1 MNLLGAILGGI
12 IAAAAVVAW
21 FKWRKSTFGD
31 DAPGLFSR
39 KTKERNQGES
49 LESFV
54 AAYRRGEVSLKED
67 SKAPAATPAAL
78 GTAPMPQTPV
88 AQPESGHAGRR
99 EPFLSGAIKLAY
111 YVCKSGLRDHHIFAH
126 VPLQALSTGKLD
138 AQLAGAEI
146 SLLVC
151 NAGMSIVAAIDVAGP
166 EAPAGDA
173 AKAECLRSLGI
184 RYLKLSPKSLPKPGD
199 IRTLIYRM

>member
-67 SKAPAATPAAL
+67 SKAPAATPAAV
-78 GTAPMPQTPV
+78 GTAPVPQTPV
-88 AQPESGHAGRR
+88 AQPEPGHAGRR
-99 EPFLSGAIKLAY
+99 EPFLSGATKLAY

-138 AQLAGAEI
+138 ALLAGAQI

-151 NAGMSIVAAIDVAGP
+151 NAGMSVVAAIDVTSDAAG
-166 EAPAGDA
+166 AGDA
-173 AKAECLRSLGI
+173 AKVDCLRSLGI